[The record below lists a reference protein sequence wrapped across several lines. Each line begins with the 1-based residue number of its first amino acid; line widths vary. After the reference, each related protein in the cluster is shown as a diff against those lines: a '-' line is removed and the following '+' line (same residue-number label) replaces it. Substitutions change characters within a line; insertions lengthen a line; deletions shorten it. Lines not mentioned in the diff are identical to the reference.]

1 MSGNNVVLLT
11 HSCTSKPV
19 QYGGFPGGRLFF
31 CVLSARY
38 AIVYLCRKRMNT
50 MTDDEKKELELL
62 FIEEELS
69 QHGEWLADVLTEAI
83 EKRKLRRT
91 DDLLHSVN
99 YSAFKEGKN
108 PGLRFSFLS
117 YGRAVDIAAYKQN
130 RHKVDTMRDIWG
142 QKQNTMKKKNNR
154 WYARRMYSGYYK
166 LVARIMY
173 GLSDLEIE
181 RLKGILENR
190 KKQL

>member
-1 MSGNNVVLLT
+1 MSGSNVVLLT
-11 HSCTSKPV
+11 HSCTSEPV
-19 QYGGFPGGRLFF
+19 QYGGFPGGSLFF

-38 AIVYLCRKRMNT
+38 AIVYLCRKRMNI

-154 WYARRMYSGYYK
+154 WYARSMYSGYYK

-190 KKQL
+190 KTE

>member
-1 MSGNNVVLLT
+1 MSG
-11 HSCTSKPV
+11 
-19 QYGGFPGGRLFF
+19 FF
-31 CVLSARY
+31 CVLSAVPLS
-38 AIVYLCRKRMNT
+38 VYLCRKRMNT

-142 QKQNTMKKKNNR
+142 QKRNTMKKKNNR
-154 WYARRMYSGYYK
+154 WYARSMYSGYYK

-181 RLKGILENR
+181 RLKGILVNR
-190 KKQL
+190 KNTKS

>member
-1 MSGNNVVLLT
+1 MEASRLG
-11 HSCTSKPV
+11 S
-19 QYGGFPGGRLFF
+19 LFF
-31 CVLSARY
+31 CVLSSLSAT
-38 AIVYLCRKRMNT
+38 AYLCQQRGYNMISN
-50 MTDDEKKELELL
+50 ESEELKLL

-69 QHGEWLADVLTEAI
+69 QHGEWLADVLTDAI

-154 WYARRMYSGYYK
+154 WYARSMYSGYYK
-166 LVARIMY
+166 LVSRIMY

-181 RLKGILENR
+181 RLKGILEAR
-190 KKQL
+190 KNAKS